1 MKSKYILIIHAGCED
16 IVPEKFTS
24 RGEREHLD
32 TLRQSLEIGQS
43 VLAGNGQ
50 AVDAVQAAVM
60 ILEDSPLFNAG
71 RGSVFTHEGK
81 NEMDASI
88 MDGRNLQAGAVAGTT
103 RVRNPVSTAR
113 LVMDRSEHVLLMG
126 EGAESFAREQGLESV
141 DSKYFYTLSR
151 WEEYEGAG
159 DQKAKGKRPL
169 NGPDKYGTVGAVCL
183 DRHGSLAA
191 ASSTGGITD
200 KKHGRVGDSP
210 IVGAGVY
217 ANNATCAVTC
227 TGQGEFFMRTVA
239 AHSVS
244 SLVELRGQSLEQAI
258 GEVLNQIQKL
268 GGMGGMIGVDRNGQ
282 AAVEFVTQG
291 MFRGMAREGEESRV
305 AMYGP
310 PGSW

>member
-1 MKSKYILIIHAGCED
+1 MNTKYVLIIHAGCED
-16 IVPEKFTS
+16 ISPERFTPDQEDAILS
-24 RGEREHLD
+24 
-32 TLRQSLEIGQS
+32 TLRQSLERGRSILEGD
-43 VLAGNGQ
+43 GR
-50 AVDAVQAAVM
+50 AVDAVQVAAM

-71 RGSVFTHEGK
+71 RGSVFTHAGK

-88 MDGRNLQAGAVAGTT
+88 MDGQSLQAGAVAGTSGI
-103 RVRNPVSTAR
+103 RNPVAAAR

-126 EGAESFAREQGLESV
+126 QGAEEFAREQGLEPV
-141 DSKYFYTLSR
+141 DSKYFYTHSR
-151 WEEYEGAG
+151 WEEYLGGGE
-159 DQKAKGKRPL
+159 QKAKGERPSH
-169 NGPDKYGTVGAVCL
+169 GSDKYGTVGAVCL

-217 ANNATCAVTC
+217 ANNTTCAVTC
-227 TGQGEFFMRTVA
+227 TGQGEYFIRTVA

-244 SLVELRGQSLEQAI
+244 SLAELRGQSLEQAI
-258 GEVLNQIQKL
+258 GEVLHRIQKL
-268 GGMGGMIGVDRNGQ
+268 GGIGGMIGVDRNGE

-291 MFRGMAREGEESRV
+291 MFRGMAREGEEPRV

-310 PGSW
+310 PESW